1 MRGERFLTGNERFLA
16 LDDIIVSK
24 TDLTGRITYANRT
37 FLKIAGLTEKDCMR
51 QPHSLIRHPDM
62 PRSIFKRIW
71 TAIEAGDE
79 IFAYI
84 INRAMNGDH
93 YWVYAHVTATRNRA
107 GDIIGYHSNRRAPDR
122 AIVDDL
128 IVPLYARLRHVER
141 EPKNGKQAVEA
152 GWLDQLVPAGELLDR
167 ARGKA
172 ISLAALDAGA
182 HRVTKLRSRAQTLE
196 RLAAAIQRDDD
207 EFLAAIAQQGGS

>member
-93 YWVYAHVTATRNRA
+93 YWVHAHVTPSRDGGGN
-107 GDIIGYHSNRRAPDR
+107 IIGYHSNRRVPDR
-122 AIVDDL
+122 RVLQAEI
-128 IVPLYARLRHVER
+128 IPLYARLRAEEEKFQNRKDGLTASAGLVAAMLR
-141 EPKNGKQAVEA
+141 E
-152 GWLDQLVPAGELLDR
+152 
-167 ARGKA
+167 RGKPY
-172 ISLAALDAGA
+172 
-182 HRVTKLRSRAQTLE
+182 
-196 RLAAAIQRDDD
+196 D
-207 EFLAAIAQQGGS
+207 EFVATL